1 MDKTKEPSF
10 EIKIDSETAMTTS
23 SRRERL
29 AVRRKRRFVKNKK
42 RLILS
47 IVSVLCVIAL
57 LFFLIRGCNKAVS
70 NNPDSTPK
78 TSMEDTLA
86 QASTLSAQYNYDEAL
101 AVLDNSK
108 YTDKK
113 EVQTLRAQITES
125 KNALVPYDGTFYH
138 VFFHS
143 LIIYPELAFDG
154 DYKHEGYDM
163 WMTTVS
169 EFKAMLPQL
178 YERGFILYPLN
189 EVESGKEVL
198 LPPGKKPLIISI
210 DDVNYYNYMKGDG
223 FADKLVIN
231 DEGNLACEVT
241 TPDGNVITTYDGD
254 VMPILDEFVREH
266 PDFSYHGAKGVVAV
280 TGYEGVF
287 GYRTVKLEGEE
298 KEAAKAEARK
308 IATKLQET
316 GWLLACHSYT
326 HNDYF
331 RDGGVS
337 MEDLTYDTN
346 RFKERISEDVFYPD
360 IYISPF
366 GYHLSEGDER
376 LQYLKNM
383 GYNIFCPVSPAMR
396 SFTTEEGVV
405 ISERFNLDRYNM
417 RTKTEYIN
425 KTFFDVDSVYY
436 KG

>member
-1 MDKTKEPSF
+1 MDKLQE
-10 EIKIDSETAMTTS
+10 S
-23 SRRERL
+23 SIQISRDALLESLQADRK
-29 AVRRKRRFVKNKK
+29 ASSKPPKKRRRRSRKLRRILPLLLFV
-42 RLILS
+42 LILGLIVFG
-47 IVSVLCVIAL
+47 IVSCS
-57 LFFLIRGCNKAVS
+57 VS
-70 NNPDSTPK
+70 RSADK
-78 TSMEDTLA
+78 KQKMEAELA
-86 QASTLSAQYNYDEAL
+86 QVNALSASYFYDEAL
-101 AVLDNSK
+101 
-108 YTDKK
+108 
-113 EVQTLRAQITES
+113 TLLNDSDYAEEES
-125 KNALVPYDGTFYH
+125 FLAAKQEIEQQKAALVPYDGKYYH

-189 EVESGKEVL
+189 EVKADGEIL

-210 DDVNYYNYMKGDG
+210 DDVNYYGYMKGDG

-231 DEGNLACEVT
+231 EEGNLACEVT
-241 TPDGNVITTYDGD
+241 TPEGDVITTYDGD

-298 KEAAKAEARK
+298 QKAAKAEVQK
-308 IATKLQET
+308 IAKKLLDT

-331 RDGGVS
+331 RDGNVE
-337 MEDLTYDTN
+337 MEDLSYDTN
-346 RFKERISEDVFYPD
+346 RFSERISEDIFRPN

-366 GYHLSEGDER
+366 GYTLAEGDER
-376 LQYLKNM
+376 LDYMKGM
-383 GYNIFCPVSPAMR
+383 GYDIFCPVSPAMR
-396 SFTTEEGVV
+396 TYETDEGVLF
-405 ISERFNLDRYNM
+405 SERFNLDRYNM
-417 RTKTEYIN
+417 RTKKEYIN
-425 KTFFDVDSVYY
+425 ETFFDVDSVYY
-436 KG
+436 NG

>member
-1 MDKTKEPSF
+1 MNNSL
-10 EIKIDSETAMTTS
+10 EI
-23 SRRERL
+23 SREDL
-29 AVRRKRRFVKNKK
+29 LESIGAVQPGRPPKK
-42 RLILS
+42 RKTHLPWRLIILLLGALVLIAGLVLGIQSCMQNSGQSSASKLDTTLEEARALS
-47 IVSVLCVIAL
+47 KSY
-57 LFFLIRGCNKAVS
+57 F
-70 NNPDSTPK
+70 
-78 TSMEDTLA
+78 
-86 QASTLSAQYNYDEAL
+86 YDEAL
-101 AVLDNSK
+101 TLLSESKYAQKEAVL
-108 YTDKK
+108 
-113 EVQTLRAQITES
+113 TLKQEIETA
-125 KNALVPYDGTFYH
+125 KAALVPYDGQYYH

-178 YERGFILYPLN
+178 YERDFILFPLDQVKADG
-189 EVESGKEVL
+189 EIL

-210 DDVNYYNYMKGDG
+210 DDVNYYEYMKGDG
-223 FADKLVIN
+223 FADRLVIN

-241 TPDGNVITTYDGD
+241 TPSGEVIVTYDGD

-266 PDFSYHGAKGVVAV
+266 PDFSWRGAKGIVAV

-298 KEAAKAEARK
+298 QEKAKAEALK
-308 IATKLQET
+308 ITQKLLDT

-331 RDGGVS
+331 RDGGVE

-346 RFKERISEDVFYPD
+346 RFKERIADLIHNTD

-366 GYHLSEGDER
+366 GYFLPEGDDR
-376 LQYLKNM
+376 LQYMKNM

-396 SFTTEEGVV
+396 TYETDEGVLF
-405 ISERFNLDRYNM
+405 SERLNLDRYNM
-417 RTKTEYIN
+417 RTKKDFIN

-436 KG
+436 NMP

>member
-1 MDKTKEPSF
+1 MSNKTDSPI
-10 EIKIDSETAMTTS
+10 EISRDALLESIGVSGQKKRRPRSKRRKI
-23 SRRERL
+23 RL
-29 AVRRKRRFVKNKK
+29 ALGVLALLCIIAAIVFAVRACDGGSGSGEQTKSEKPEDIIAQASALADGYFYDEA
-42 RLILS
+42 
-47 IVSVLCVIAL
+47 IAL
-57 LFFLIRGCNKAVS
+57 LT
-70 NNPDSTPK
+70 D
-78 TSMEDTLA
+78 
-86 QASTLSAQYNYDEAL
+86 
-101 AVLDNSK
+101 SK
-108 YTDKK
+108 YAEKDAVVAAKQEIEAKK
-113 EVQTLRAQITES
+113 S
-125 KNALVPYDGTFYH
+125 ALVPYDGQFYH

-189 EVESGKEVL
+189 EVKAEGEIL

-210 DDVNYYNYMKGDG
+210 DDVNYYEYMKGDG

-241 TPDGNVITTYDGD
+241 TPEGEVITTYDGD
-254 VMPILDEFVREH
+254 VMPILDEFVRAH
-266 PDFSYHGAKGVVAV
+266 PDFSYRGAKGIVAV

-298 KEAAKAEARK
+298 QEKAKEEAIK
-308 IATKLQET
+308 ISQKLTDT

-331 RDGGVS
+331 RDNNVS
-337 MEDLTYDTN
+337 MEDLSYDTN
-346 RFKERISEDVFYPD
+346 RFAERISDLIFNTD

-366 GYHLSEGDER
+366 GYHLPEGDAR
-376 LQYLKNM
+376 LQYMKDM

-396 SFTTEEGVV
+396 TYETDEGMLF
-405 ISERFNLDRYNM
+405 SERFNLDRYNM
-417 RTKTEYIN
+417 RTKKDYIN
-425 KTFFDVDSVYY
+425 ETFFDVDSVYY
-436 KG
+436 NG

>member
-1 MDKTKEPSF
+1 MNNSLEISKEDLLES
-10 EIKIDSETAMTTS
+10 IG
-23 SRRERL
+23 
-29 AVRRKRRFVKNKK
+29 AVQPGRPPKK
-42 RLILS
+42 RKTHLPWRLIILLLGALVLIAGLVLGIQSCMQNSGQSSAAKLNATLEEAKALS
-47 IVSVLCVIAL
+47 KSY
-57 LFFLIRGCNKAVS
+57 F
-70 NNPDSTPK
+70 
-78 TSMEDTLA
+78 
-86 QASTLSAQYNYDEAL
+86 YDEAL
-101 AVLDNSK
+101 TLLSESKYAQKEAVL
-108 YTDKK
+108 
-113 EVQTLRAQITES
+113 TLKQEIETA
-125 KNALVPYDGTFYH
+125 KAALVPYDGQYYH

-178 YERGFILYPLN
+178 YERDFILFPLDQVKADG
-189 EVESGKEVL
+189 EIL

-210 DDVNYYNYMKGDG
+210 DDVNYYEYMKGDG
-223 FADKLVIN
+223 FADRLVIN

-241 TPDGNVITTYDGD
+241 TPSGEVIVTYDGD

-266 PDFSYHGAKGVVAV
+266 PDFSWRGAKGIVAV

-298 KEAAKAEARK
+298 QEKAKAEALK
-308 IATKLQET
+308 ITQKLLDT
-316 GWLLACHSYT
+316 GWLLVCHSYT

-331 RDGGVS
+331 RDGGVE

-346 RFKERISEDVFYPD
+346 RFKERIADLIHNTD

-366 GYHLSEGDER
+366 GYFLPEGDDR
-376 LQYLKNM
+376 LQYMKNM

-396 SFTTEEGVV
+396 TYETDEGVLF
-405 ISERFNLDRYNM
+405 SERLNLDRYNM
-417 RTKTEYIN
+417 RTKKDFIN

-436 KG
+436 NMP

>member
-1 MDKTKEPSF
+1 MEKRTFNSI
-10 EIKIDSETAMTTS
+10 EISKDSILDTIDTTP
-23 SRRERL
+23 RRRYK
-29 AVRRKRRFVKNKK
+29 ARRGRASNTNWIKPFL
-42 RLILS
+42 LILVLLCLAGGIIFS
-47 IVSVLCVIAL
+47 IVSCSSAKS
-57 LFFLIRGCNKAVS
+57 GTTKQ
-70 NNPDSTPK
+70 K
-78 TSMEDTLA
+78 MQEELA
-86 QASTLSAQYNYDEAL
+86 QISALSASYNYDEAL
-101 AVLDNSK
+101 ALIEASEYAQKDEFLALK
-108 YTDKK
+108 QETEQKK
-113 EVQTLRAQITES
+113 AE
-125 KNALVPYDGTFYH
+125 LVPYDGPYYH

-189 EVESGKEVL
+189 EVKAEGEIL

-210 DDVNYYNYMKGDG
+210 DDVNYYGYMKGDG

-241 TPDGNVITTYDGD
+241 TPTGEVITTYDGD
-254 VMPILDEFVREH
+254 VMPILDEFVRAH
-266 PDFSYHGAKGVVAV
+266 PDFSFKGAKGVVAV
-280 TGYEGVF
+280 TGYEGVY

-298 KEAAKAEARK
+298 QEKAKAEALK
-308 IATKLQET
+308 ISKKLTET

-331 RDGGVS
+331 RDNNVS

-346 RFKERISEDVFYPD
+346 RFAERISDLIYNTD

-366 GYHLSEGDER
+366 GYHLPEGDER
-376 LQYLKNM
+376 LQYMKDM

-396 SFTTEEGVV
+396 TYKTDEGVLF
-405 ISERFNLDRYNM
+405 SERFNLDRYNM
-417 RTKTEYIN
+417 RTKKEFIN
-425 KTFFDVDSVYY
+425 ETFFDVDSVYY

>member
-1 MDKTKEPSF
+1 MLKEKESSVEISRDALIKTLGISDKDK
-10 EIKIDSETAMTTS
+10 
-23 SRRERL
+23 RRERRRRRLRKNWKRLSIFCAVLL
-29 AVRRKRRFVKNKK
+29 AIVLAICFAIGSCAGNARANKK
-42 RLILS
+42 QKIEAE
-47 IVSVLCVIAL
+47 I
-57 LFFLIRGCNKAVS
+57 
-70 NNPDSTPK
+70 
-78 TSMEDTLA
+78 A
-86 QASTLSAQYNYDEAL
+86 QAQALAASYSYDEAIAFL
-101 AVLDNSK
+101 TDSK
-108 YTDKK
+108 YAEHDEVLAAKQEIEQKK
-113 EVQTLRAQITES
+113 AE
-125 KNALVPYDGTFYH
+125 LVLYEGPYYH

-169 EFKAMLPQL
+169 EFKAMLPQM
-178 YERGFILYPLN
+178 YERGFILYPLDKIKA
-189 EVESGKEVL
+189 EGGIM

-210 DDVNYYNYMKGDG
+210 DDVNYYEYMKGDG

-241 TPDGNVITTYDGD
+241 TPEGEVITTYDGD

-266 PDFSYHGAKGVVAV
+266 PDFSWQGAKGVVAV

-298 KEAAKAEARK
+298 KAQAKADAQK
-308 IATKLQET
+308 ITNKLLET

-331 RDGGVS
+331 RDGNVE

-346 RFKERISEDVFYPD
+346 RFKERIAEDVNAPT

-366 GYHLSEGDER
+366 GYTLPEGDER
-376 LQYLKNM
+376 LSYVKSM
-383 GYNIFCPVSPAMR
+383 GYTIFCPVSPAMR
-396 SFTTEEGVV
+396 TYMTDEGVLF
-405 ISERFNLDRYNM
+405 SERLNLDRYNM
-417 RTKTEYIN
+417 RTKKEFIS

-436 KG
+436 NE

>member
-1 MDKTKEPSF
+1 MNNSLEISKEDLLES
-10 EIKIDSETAMTTS
+10 IG
-23 SRRERL
+23 
-29 AVRRKRRFVKNKK
+29 AVQPGRPPKK
-42 RLILS
+42 RKTHLPWRLIILLLGALVLIAGLVLGIQSCMQNSGQSSAAKLNATLEEAKALS
-47 IVSVLCVIAL
+47 KSY
-57 LFFLIRGCNKAVS
+57 F
-70 NNPDSTPK
+70 
-78 TSMEDTLA
+78 
-86 QASTLSAQYNYDEAL
+86 YDEAL
-101 AVLDNSK
+101 TLLSESKYAQKEAVL
-108 YTDKK
+108 
-113 EVQTLRAQITES
+113 TLKQEIETA
-125 KNALVPYDGTFYH
+125 KAALVPYDGQYYH

-178 YERGFILYPLN
+178 YERDFILFPLDQVKADG
-189 EVESGKEVL
+189 EIL

-210 DDVNYYNYMKGDG
+210 DDVNYYEYMKGDG
-223 FADKLVIN
+223 FADRLVIN

-241 TPDGNVITTYDGD
+241 TPSGEVIVTYDGD

-266 PDFSYHGAKGVVAV
+266 PDFSWRGAKGIVAV

-298 KEAAKAEARK
+298 QEKAKAEALK
-308 IATKLQET
+308 ITQKLLDT

-331 RDGGVS
+331 RDGGVE

-346 RFKERISEDVFYPD
+346 RFKERIADLIHNTD

-366 GYHLSEGDER
+366 GYFLPEGDDR
-376 LQYLKNM
+376 LQYMKNM

-396 SFTTEEGVV
+396 TYETDEGVLF
-405 ISERFNLDRYNM
+405 SERLNLDRYNM
-417 RTKTEYIN
+417 RTKKDFIN

-436 KG
+436 NMP